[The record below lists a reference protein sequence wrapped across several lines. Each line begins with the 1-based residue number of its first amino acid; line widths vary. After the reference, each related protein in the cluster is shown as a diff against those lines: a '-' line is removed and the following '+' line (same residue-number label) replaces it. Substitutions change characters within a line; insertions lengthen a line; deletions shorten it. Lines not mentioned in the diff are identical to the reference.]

1 MYDSQLRFAKL
12 RRFYVVP
19 VLIFDA
25 QICAL
30 NYHGQARL
38 KVCNSQSF
46 RFGRQRFV
54 HLVEM

>member
-1 MYDSQLRFAKL
+1 M
-12 RRFYVVP
+12 P